1 MEVKN
6 DDQASGGVDGTAPPK
21 SQDEPPAEAQPEAGS
36 SSSNGQE
43 SSESSSLKSK
53 PLRLA
58 DKKPSLRPQSKL
70 GLSNRL
76 TALRPKKKE
85 SVLSRSK
92 TDWERLKQDEG
103 LVEELSEHLKS
114 RESFVERQAFLQR
127 ADVRQFEQEKSVRDI
142 IRSKRLP

>member
-1 MEVKN
+1 M
-6 DDQASGGVDGTAPPK
+6 
-21 SQDEPPAEAQPEAGS
+21 
-36 SSSNGQE
+36 
-43 SSESSSLKSK
+43 KSK